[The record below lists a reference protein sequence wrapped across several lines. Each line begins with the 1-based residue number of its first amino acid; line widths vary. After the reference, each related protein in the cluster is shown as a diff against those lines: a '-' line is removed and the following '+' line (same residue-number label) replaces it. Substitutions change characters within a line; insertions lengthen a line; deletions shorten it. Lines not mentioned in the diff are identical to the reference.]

1 MIPLF
6 IFEAG
11 EKSQLLSLLEQVQ
24 LSPYKNYSDFSEAIK
39 ELHSRVPQRFVKACQ
54 LISDE
59 RARHQ
64 QKIHVIRNCPM
75 DQVIPELDPDDPV
88 SDKHLKKN
96 KFISEAFLE
105 LFAQLTGTPLLS
117 YETRNQ
123 GDFFTDVIA
132 IKKYSGQLT
141 GFSDSELVFHNDR
154 TAHKVRADYITLL
167 GMRCPDDDLIYTG
180 YIDGADIV
188 NNLEPKHIAYLREPH
203 FYTVFDV
210 FSRDMNK
217 QLSTSEKHPILSN
230 LHSIRFLDTMTCVA
244 EEAPLEARDAFI
256 AFKSAMTRSQCKR
269 HRILTGDLLTFANQD
284 GLHNR
289 EKIDILN
296 PESAAARWLLKTYA
310 FKDSRTAE
318 SYEAYWA
325 NNRAGCVID

>member
-1 MIPLF
+1 MIPKF
-6 IFEAG
+6 IFTPD
-11 EKSQLLSLLEQVQ
+11 EKAQLFSFLEQSY
-24 LSPYKNYSDFSEAIK
+24 LSPYKNYPGFSQEIRN
-39 ELHSRVPQRFVKACQ
+39 LHHLVPSRFVEVCQ
-54 LISDE
+54 DISQE
-59 RARHQ
+59 RASHQ
-64 QKIHVIRNCPM
+64 QKIHVIRNCPL
-75 DQVIPELDPDDPV
+75 DPVIPELDPEDPV
-88 SDKHLKKN
+88 SDKYLKKN
-96 KFISEAFLE
+96 RFISEAFLE
-105 LFAQLTGTPLLS
+105 LFAQLTATPLLS

-180 YIDGADIV
+180 YVDGADIIR
-188 NNLEPKHIAYLREPH
+188 NLDPIHIDYLRQAH
-203 FYTVFDV
+203 FFTVFDV

-230 LHSIRFLDTMTCVA
+230 THTIRYLDTMTCVA
-244 EEAPLEARDAFI
+244 PEAPVEARDAFI
-256 AFKSAMTRSQCKR
+256 AFKSAITRSQCKR

-289 EKIDILN
+289 EKIDIIN
-296 PESAAARWLLKTYA
+296 PESATSRWLLKTYA
-310 FKDSRTAE
+310 FKDPETAE
-318 SYEAYWA
+318 SFKPYWS

>member
-1 MIPLF
+1 MTPRF
-6 IFEAG
+6 IFAPE
-11 EKSQLLSLLEQVQ
+11 EKAQLFQLLERSSV
-24 LSPYKNYSDFSEAIK
+24 SPYTHYPAFSEEIK
-39 ELHSRVPQRFVKACQ
+39 NLRHLAPPRFITLCQ
-54 LISDE
+54 EIFHE
-59 RARHQ
+59 RATQQ
-64 QKIHVIRNCPM
+64 QKIHVIRNCPL
-75 DQVIPELDPDDPV
+75 DVVIPDLDPNDPV
-88 SDKHLKKN
+88 KDKYLKKTR
-96 KFISEAFLE
+96 FISEAFLE
-105 LFAQLTGTPLLS
+105 LFAQLTHTPLLS

-167 GMRCPDDDLIYTG
+167 GLRCPEDDLIYTG
-180 YIDGADIV
+180 YIDGVDIV
-188 NNLEPKHIAYLREPH
+188 SHLDPVHIDLLRHPH
-203 FYTVFDV
+203 FLTTFDV

-230 LHSIRFLDTMTCVA
+230 SHSIRYLDTMTYVA
-244 EEAPLEARDAFI
+244 PEAPLEARDAFI
-256 AFKSAMTRSQCKR
+256 AFKHAMTRSQCKR

-296 PESAAARWLLKTYA
+296 PQNPASRWLLKTYA
-310 FKDSRTAE
+310 FKDLPTAD
-318 SYEAYWA
+318 SFKPFWS

>member
-6 IFEAG
+6 TFEPE
-11 EKSQLLSLLEQVQ
+11 EKAHLLNLLEPLD
-24 LSPYKNYSDFSEAIK
+24 LSPYKSYTGFSEGIRR
-39 ELHSRVPQRFVKACQ
+39 LHSDVPARFLSACQ
-54 LISDE
+54 IIRSE
-59 RARHQ
+59 RANHQ

-75 DQVIPELDPDDPV
+75 DRLIPELDPEDPV
-88 SDKHLKKN
+88 KDKHVKKTP
-96 KFISEAFLE
+96 FVSEAFLE

-117 YETRNQ
+117 YETRNE

-167 GMRCPDDDLIYTG
+167 GMRCPEDDLIYTG
-180 YIDGADIV
+180 YIDGVDIV
-188 NNLEPKHIAYLREPH
+188 RNLEPRHIACLREPH
-203 FYTVFDV
+203 FYTVFDI

-217 QLSTSEKHPILSN
+217 QLSTSEKHAILSN
-230 LHSIRFLDTMTCVA
+230 DHSIRFLDTMTCVA
-244 EEAPLEARDAFI
+244 EQAPVEARDAFI
-256 AFKSAMTRSQCKR
+256 AFKSAMTRSHCKR

-296 PESAAARWLLKTYA
+296 PESAASRWLLKTYA
-310 FKDSRTAE
+310 FKDLCTAE
-318 SYEAYWA
+318 SFQSYWSR
-325 NNRAGCVID
+325 NRAGCVID

>member
-1 MIPLF
+1 MKIIKTLVLTSLF
-6 IFEAG
+6 AALAG
-11 EKSQLLSLLEQVQ
+11 CGSDAIEGKFNVQASVMGFKSNVGT
-24 LSPYKNYSDFSEAIK
+24 A
-39 ELHSRVPQRFVKACQ
+39 
-54 LISDE
+54 
-59 RARHQ
+59 
-64 QKIHVIRNCPM
+64 
-75 DQVIPELDPDDPV
+75 ELD
-88 SDKHLKKN
+88 
-96 KFISEAFLE
+96 E
-105 LFAQLTGTPLLS
+105 
-117 YETRNQ
+117 
-123 GDFFTDVIA
+123 
-132 IKKYSGQLT
+132 
-141 GFSDSELVFHNDR
+141 
-154 TAHKVRADYITLL
+154 DYITLL

>member
-1 MIPLF
+1 MIPRF
-6 IFEAG
+6 IFTPD
-11 EKSQLLSLLEQVQ
+11 EKAQLLSLLEQSR
-24 LSPYKNYSDFSEAIK
+24 LSPYKNYPEFSQEIRN
-39 ELHSRVPQRFVKACQ
+39 LHHLVPPRFVKECQ
-54 LISDE
+54 DISHE
-59 RARHQ
+59 RASHQ
-64 QKIHVIRNCPM
+64 QRIHVIRNCPL
-75 DQVIPELDPDDPV
+75 DPVIPELDPEDPV
-88 SDKHLKKN
+88 TDKHLKKN
-96 KFISEAFLE
+96 RFISEAFLE
-105 LFAQLTGTPLLS
+105 LFAQLTITPLLS

-188 NNLEPKHIAYLREPH
+188 KNLEPAHIEYLRQPH
-203 FYTVFDV
+203 FFTVFDV

-230 LHSIRFLDTMTCVA
+230 THSIRYLDTMTCVA
-244 EEAPLEARDAFI
+244 PEAPLEARDAFI
-256 AFKSAMTRSQCKR
+256 AFKNAMTRSQCKR

-296 PESAAARWLLKTYA
+296 PESASSRWLLKTYA
-310 FKDSRTAE
+310 FKDTDTAE
-318 SYEAYWA
+318 SFRPFWSK
-325 NNRAGCVID
+325 NRAGCVID